1 MSIIRLNFLRGD
13 NMDEYLELRAEINKQ
28 KTLKG
33 LTNADLAKG
42 TSLAE
47 STIGGFMGGK
57 RYSEL
62 VDKRLREF
70 LGITEQ
76 LKA

>member
-1 MSIIRLNFLRGD
+1 
-13 NMDEYLELRAEINKQ
+13 MDGYLELRAEVNKQ

-42 TSLAE
+42 TRLAK
-47 STIGGFMGGK
+47 STINGFMSGK

-62 VDKRLREF
+62 ADKRLREF
-70 LGITEQ
+70 LGIAKQ
-76 LKA
+76 L

>member
-1 MSIIRLNFLRGD
+1 
-13 NMDEYLELRAEINKQ
+13 MDDYLELRAEINKQ

-33 LTNADLAKG
+33 LTNFDLAKG
-42 TSLAE
+42 THLAE
-47 STIGGFMGGK
+47 STINGFMSGK

-70 LGITEQ
+70 LGIATQ
-76 LKA
+76 LKVQQ

>member
-1 MSIIRLNFLRGD
+1 
-13 NMDEYLELRAEINKQ
+13 MDEYLELRAEINKQ

-33 LTNADLAKG
+33 LTNIDLAKG
-42 TSLAE
+42 THLAK
-47 STIGGFMGGK
+47 STINGFMGGK

-70 LGITEQ
+70 LGIAEQ
-76 LKA
+76 INVPTKN

>member
-1 MSIIRLNFLRGD
+1 MSITRLNFLRGD
-13 NMDEYLELRAEINKQ
+13 KMDEYLELRAEINKQ

-42 TSLAE
+42 TNLAE

-62 VDKRLREF
+62 VDKRLREY

>member
-1 MSIIRLNFLRGD
+1 
-13 NMDEYLELRAEINKQ
+13 MDEYLELRAEVNKQ

-33 LTNADLAKG
+33 LTNADLAKE
-42 TSLAE
+42 THLAE
-47 STIGGFMGGK
+47 STINGFMGGK

-62 VDKRLREF
+62 VDKRLRDF
-70 LGITEQ
+70 LGITGQ